1 MKIDRHN
8 YEEFFILY
16 WDNELTEA
24 QKKEVDIFVDQHK
37 DLQDEFR
44 LFGETR
50 FKPDENI
57 SLKEKDFLLNVDQTF
72 INSSNYTD
80 HLLSYIDNELTDNQK
95 TEVEKYILN
104 HSAVQQEFTI
114 FQKTKLQPEE
124 EIIFPDKSIL
134 YRREEKVSVI
144 KMTWFRVAVAAALIL
159 IAGLVTFRI
168 INTGNKDGKPLI
180 VKQSLPAN
188 NNKTEDLTLNQNT
201 KQEKEIS
208 QPAKVENKKTKNTIL
223 KTPVIQNT
231 VAVLNPNNKNNLP
244 KEKRVNEQQLI
255 AQNTVPTVI
264 DQPVIIEPRKT
275 INDAVVIADAD
286 KKNEVLEKTIVTE
299 RPSPSYTVYN
309 PSVDQKENADKGGLK
324 GFLRK
329 ATRVFEHRTKMQT
342 TTDDNKLLVGMFAV
356 SLK

>member
-80 HLLSYIDNELTDNQK
+80 HLLSYIDNELTVNQK

-104 HSAVQQEFTI
+104 HPAVQQEFTI
-114 FQKTKLQPEE
+114 FQKTKLQPES
-124 EIIFPDKSIL
+124 EIILPDKSIL

-168 INTGNKDGKPLI
+168 INTDNKDGKPLI

-208 QPAKVENKKTKNTIL
+208 QPAKIENKKTKTTIL